1 LEIPIQVNNFN
12 NGKVLTINVEIN
24 KEKAT
29 FLLDT
34 GASTSIIDL
43 RKLDKFTSVKPLKS
57 LNISSLNNNIDAYKI
72 KIDEF
77 ILGDKKLNNHTFQV
91 VDLINLNNTFS
102 TNYINVIDGILGNDI
117 IFEIISNINIDKNT
131 IETYLY

>member
-1 LEIPIQVNNFN
+1 MEIPIQVNNFN